1 MKKKGYLTIL
11 LLLIG
16 VIAISRT
23 KKPKKLKSRIIIDDT
38 IKAKPYAKINATA
51 YQEDLLTPV
60 YTFKNEILLGVLD
73 TNEQTN
79 YSKVQFQANGS
90 LKIGYIENNDIIIK

>member
-16 VIAISRT
+16 IYVIA
-23 KKPKKLKSRIIIDDT
+23 KPKKRKSYIKIDDT
-38 IKAKPYAKINATA
+38 IKTKPYAKINATA
-51 YQEDLLTPV
+51 YQEDLVTPI
-60 YTFKNEILLGVLD
+60 YTFRNEILLGVLD

-79 YSKVQFQANGS
+79 YSKVQFQANGT
-90 LKIGYIENNDIIIK
+90 LKIGYIENNNIIIK

>member
-16 VIAISRT
+16 VIAIARK
-23 KKPKKLKSRIIIDDT
+23 KKPKSRIIIDNT
-38 IKAKPYAKINATA
+38 IITKTYAKINATA
-51 YQEDLLTPV
+51 YQEDLTTPI
-60 YTFKNEILLGVLD
+60 YTFRNEVLLGVLD
-73 TNEQTN
+73 SNEQTN
-79 YSKVQFQANGS
+79 FSKVQFKANGI

>member
-11 LLLIG
+11 LLFIG
-16 VIAISRT
+16 IYAIART
-23 KKPKKLKSRIIIDDT
+23 KKPKSRTIIDNT
-38 IKAKPYAKINATA
+38 IISKPYAKINATA
-51 YQEDLLTPV
+51 YQEDLITPI
-60 YTFKNEILLGVLD
+60 YTFRNEVLLGILD
-73 TNEQTN
+73 SNEQTN